1 MASKFFKNSNA
12 VCQFRPEQ
20 LTLEYQIIQQIDHS
34 SSIFWELCTQSKKCG
49 CLICDYKKMNI
60 SHNLSGNTNMIFVQ
74 SLNGDKQ
81 KDFRLKKS
89 NVFEILQDAE
99 QKSPRSRR
107 QRNSSEIPLTRA
119 VDFALYLLIRNLD
132 LTRLSFLPSA
142 STLRNYFQN
151 GFICLQNFSQVI
163 ILHNTK
169 LILK

>member
-142 STLRNYFQN
+142 STLRSYLQN

>member
-89 NVFEILQDAE
+89 NVFEILQE
-99 QKSPRSRR
+99 FQCRTEKSEK
-107 QRNSSEIPLTRA
+107 QTAAKFFRNSAHKSSRLRLISTYSE
-119 VDFALYLLIRNLD
+119 FG
-132 LTRLSFLPSA
+132 SA
-142 STLRNYFQN
+142 STLRSYLQN